1 MTHVSYLAYY
11 YCIFNERR
19 EFRSRSEAS
28 LLQVITHTCFL
39 HLIHK
44 VWLSYVMDGI
54 RDVQFVHF
62 RYLLFAVAAI
72 LGD

>member
-1 MTHVSYLAYY
+1 MYNGGPKNVETK
-11 YCIFNERR
+11 EK
-19 EFRSRSEAS
+19 
-28 LLQVITHTCFL
+28 ITLSVGAGFGLKSSFGNLT
-39 HLIHK
+39 I
-44 VWLSYVMDGI
+44 WLSYVMDGI